1 MVVIFVMRIE
11 KRCYKFKIDNGPI
24 VDLTPN
30 IIEKVIP
37 YLQVSGNTSE
47 AGGCLVGF
55 ENNKT
60 SNITL
65 NDISLPG
72 NKDIRTRIFCKLRD
86 KVHKIFLKRQL
97 QEKNFYMGNW
107 HTHPQTNPIPS
118 YIDLN
123 DWKSALYKD
132 KTGCNYIF
140 FIIFGT
146 SEFKIWYGDFANH
159 TITELKEMKRN
170 NDFYIKE

>member
-60 SNITL
+60 LRYPPAYSGGGSGLWYQSTPIITQE
-65 NDISLPG
+65 SYQ
-72 NKDIRTRIFCKLRD
+72 CK
-86 KVHKIFLKRQL
+86 
-97 QEKNFYMGNW
+97 
-107 HTHPQTNPIPS
+107 
-118 YIDLN
+118 
-123 DWKSALYKD
+123 
-132 KTGCNYIF
+132 
-140 FIIFGT
+140 
-146 SEFKIWYGDFANH
+146 
-159 TITELKEMKRN
+159 
-170 NDFYIKE
+170 